1 MPRITQYTREAVD
14 TGQLNV
20 RADARAFGGD
30 QRGLEAMAQAANT
43 QAQNAAN
50 LGQKL
55 EGYYERKVG
64 LDYTKKLSEFQLNLT
79 KRQQE
84 LSTTDLGDDADI
96 TETYRADYEKMAK
109 EFESQVPVFMR
120 QKFAEDSLQ
129 LQNRFVNAGFEDETK
144 RSGLRAANAYNDIV
158 TQGINAVSLDPSS
171 RDLVIKNIEGA
182 ASYLNISPEERQ
194 KVMSETM
201 DKVNGA
207 YAEQIA
213 TTSPDSFIRAA
224 KNGEFNFV
232 PDVSRYIKYAE
243 NQQELNAAKAQ
254 KAYLKSL
261 ESADEVKIQ
270 NQINFSDIIADDNV
284 PVEEKIRQLNK
295 LDFEGQISDDYATE
309 ARRYMK
315 SLEEVTAQTNAA
327 VMADIVTRV
336 YDLNAIVD
344 ENPKGY
350 LEGISTIRKDILSRR
365 ASGELSASDEKK
377 INNQLKTL
385 TSSKLSEATKSVSIS
400 FGEGRKIIQS
410 SVPVDMQGEALR
422 QLFYSTEGVRESL
435 EGDKEASKKLKEI
448 YKTKAREITDKINA
462 QKKDAVMQS
471 VNSTPKDPASY
482 LKSLGFSDDDIKTT
496 IAQTGL
502 SVTDIA
508 IRKGYK

>member
-201 DKVNGA
+201 DKINGA

-254 KAYLKSL
+254 KAYLKGK
-261 ESADEVKIQ
+261 DK
-270 NQINFSDIIADDNV
+270 
-284 PVEEKIRQLNK
+284 
-295 LDFEGQISDDYATE
+295 
-309 ARRYMK
+309 
-315 SLEEVTAQTNAA
+315 
-327 VMADIVTRV
+327 
-336 YDLNAIVD
+336 AI
-344 ENPKGY
+344 KQ
-350 LEGISTIRKDILSRR
+350 
-365 ASGELSASDEKK
+365 A
-377 INNQLKTL
+377 
-385 TSSKLSEATKSVSIS
+385 
-400 FGEGRKIIQS
+400 
-410 SVPVDMQGEALR
+410 
-422 QLFYSTEGVRESL
+422 
-435 EGDKEASKKLKEI
+435 
-448 YKTKAREITDKINA
+448 
-462 QKKDAVMQS
+462 
-471 VNSTPKDPASY
+471 
-482 LKSLGFSDDDIKTT
+482 GF
-496 IAQTGL
+496 
-502 SVTDIA
+502 
-508 IRKGYK
+508 